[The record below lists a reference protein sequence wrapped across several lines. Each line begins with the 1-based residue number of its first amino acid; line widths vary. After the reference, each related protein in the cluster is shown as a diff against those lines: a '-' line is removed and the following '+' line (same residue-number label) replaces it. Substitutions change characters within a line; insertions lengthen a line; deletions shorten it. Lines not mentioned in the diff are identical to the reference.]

1 MTIQLCDFS
10 ANSMKCIMTYYM
22 ITLQI
27 FISLC
32 DFYSTFDL
40 KSGINY
46 IVNVLD
52 RTIFNVFDRSVL
64 SSSFF
69 FYAFPTQL
77 LAANKFIFANGGD
90 SIVNQQTQSIK
101 MILGDRNLL
110 ELSGKDHSRVRGALV
125 SFLKPESLKQY
136 VGKIDEEVRS
146 HIQEVG
152 LVNLLESL
160 PAAIS

>member
-1 MTIQLCDFS
+1 MFLTEVYFHLLFFLCLPHPTPGILIPF
-10 ANSMKCIMTYYM
+10 
-22 ITLQI
+22 L
-27 FISLC
+27 
-32 DFYSTFDL
+32 DL
-40 KSGINY
+40 IRKLFRTPT
-46 IVNVLD
+46 VL
-52 RTIFNVFDRSVL
+52 IHG
-64 SSSFF
+64 
-69 FYAFPTQL
+69 Q
-77 LAANKFIFANGGD
+77 AANKFIFANGGD

-152 LVNLLESL
+152 LVVCHM
-160 PAAIS
+160 